1 MLPTRISS
9 APHREMVKY
18 EVTVTTANLAQSTT
32 TNNVFIKLVG
42 TDGESKR
49 TWLTSLLGAA
59 AFFRGVEFTFSVSC
73 PTSIGKLVLI
83 EIDKKPLPLLPEDSW
98 FPNKVQVKSP
108 EGDTYHFPIYRWIDD
123 NQVIRFR
130 EGTALRLVEDTH
142 HLGKYNRAKELKQ
155 REEEYGWKVYAE
167 GIPHCI
173 KVDNPFSL
181 PCEVRFSFTKA
192 TQFLLTASS
201 GLTELKLKGLADTNE
216 HWSSIDALEKV
227 FCCKRTDISD
237 YVQKHWKDD
246 DFFGYQMLNGVN
258 PVMIRRCSVLPDNFP
273 VTDEMV
279 FIQGGGTIEEEMQK
293 GNMFLLDY
301 KRFDGVKANIING
314 KKQYLMAP
322 LVLLHRTPDDKL
334 MPIAIQ
340 LKQKPADD
348 NPIFFPTDSEYDWLI
363 AKIFVRSAD
372 FNEHQLNVHL
382 LRTHLLAEVFAVSLL
397 RNLPMV
403 HPLYK
408 LLVPHTRYNLQINYL
423 ARLLLI
429 SPKGVFTQF
438 AASGGEGMFTI
449 LKTALSSLTYSSLC
463 IPEDIA
469 ERGMDSVPNFY
480 YRDDGLKL
488 WDIIQRFVQ
497 GVLGHYYKTDAEV
510 QQDSELQKWIQD
522 IFEHGFL
529 SQQSTGIPQSF
540 SSVAELVKFVTM
552 VIFTGS
558 SQHAAVNSGQ
568 YDYGGW
574 MPNTPIS
581 LQRAPP
587 TTKGTSSEST
597 MLQTLPD
604 VSTTVQG
611 MSTLWLLSKQSTD
624 FVPLGEYPEEHF
636 SEEVPHKVIKDF
648 QGELE
653 ILSATI
659 NVRNK
664 SLDIPY
670 TYLDPMLVENSVAI

>member
-1 MLPTRISS
+1 
-9 APHREMVKY
+9 MVKY